1 MDGEENQTAPAAA
14 AAAPATAA
22 AAPTA
27 AAAASPAPKR
37 GLRLRLPRNPVP
49 ALAQLSFTSWWTEL
63 GTRRYVEIQYDM
75 EQALFRVTLDAHVS
89 RLEHDA
95 TDSLRNLTKPERTVL
110 TLRLHERLLG
120 GSAPTLGTKDG
131 GGGGGGGTSGDS
143 DDKGPYLTE
152 FDLHL
157 GVRLNILG
165 RPTTLMQCDLK
176 TANWLEYQSSKL
188 TVVLEA
194 FGANLRKYET
204 VANELPGRIAAM
216 CESARR
222 GKAKTDLRAMFSL
235 IDACHARLSVYRPAL
250 ADGLL
255 AQRGVV

>member
-1 MDGEENQTAPAAA
+1 MVGEETVEK
-14 AAAPATAA
+14 AAPA
-22 AAPTA
+22 TA

-37 GLRLRLPRNPVP
+37 GVRLRLPRNPVP

-75 EQALFRVTLDAHVS
+75 EQSLFRVTLDAHVS

-120 GSAPTLGTKDG
+120 GSAPAVGTKDG
-131 GGGGGGGTSGDS
+131 GGGGTSGDGNE
-143 DDKGPYLTE
+143 KGSYLTE
-152 FDLHL
+152 WDLYL

-176 TANWLEYQSSKL
+176 TANWLEYQASKL

-204 VANELPGRIAAM
+204 VANELPGRIAAA
-216 CESARR
+216 CESSRR
-222 GKAKTDLRAMFSL
+222 GKAKTDLRAMLTL

-250 ADGLL
+250 ADALL